1 MRHAGCEG
9 GWNCLA
15 ELVWLKEDPLLHA
28 HGQVHTV
35 CLFQTSLSMMVMG
48 LIRQTKISFN
58 IFYVTS
64 CNSVIHAVR
73 ENDLGIDAFNHIL
86 DSEN

>member
-1 MRHAGCEG
+1 VAAPTILPLFAPCAVQGARADGT
-9 GWNCLA
+9 CLA

-35 CLFQTSLSMMVMG
+35 YLFQTSLSMMVMG

-64 CNSVIHAVR
+64 
-73 ENDLGIDAFNHIL
+73 
-86 DSEN
+86 